1 MMTREEAMNYIVEA
15 RKLHDL
21 EHIEE
26 PLRSQIKAMRSLME
40 KTRQISAAYHASL
53 DKNQD

>member
-1 MMTREEAMNYIVEA
+1 MTREEAMNYIVEA